1 MNRIRRA
8 PERRRRGVK
17 GFCKEPAPARNDLKK
32 ALSSRIT
39 GRKRL
44 LSWCHPCSAA
54 AEPPFCSGYGERAVY
69 VSIPAAE
76 AVFPP
81 VLAVNAFSHGV
92 FLCPAVSGLL
102 MPRRRGAIDGIS
114 FSEKSQENG
123 ALSRML
129 RRAAAGGAGS
139 MRSGYAVKGFVLGLM
154 ISRQSKS
161 PRSRPWMSIS
171 AVATL
176 VAKGMLYWSHRRVI

>member
-1 MNRIRRA
+1 MRSNCTCRSGSSSRKPERVRGFNFAIGVSSFMNRIRRA

-17 GFCKEPAPARNDLKK
+17 GFCKEPAPARNDLKRR
-32 ALSSRIT
+32 SHPVSR

-102 MPRRRGAIDGIS
+102 MPVVAVLLMVSHFPKKVKRTARFPACSAAPPQAAPGAC
-114 FSEKSQENG
+114 
-123 ALSRML
+123 ALVTR
-129 RRAAAGGAGS
+129 
-139 MRSGYAVKGFVLGLM
+139 
-154 ISRQSKS
+154 
-161 PRSRPWMSIS
+161 
-171 AVATL
+171 
-176 VAKGMLYWSHRRVI
+176 